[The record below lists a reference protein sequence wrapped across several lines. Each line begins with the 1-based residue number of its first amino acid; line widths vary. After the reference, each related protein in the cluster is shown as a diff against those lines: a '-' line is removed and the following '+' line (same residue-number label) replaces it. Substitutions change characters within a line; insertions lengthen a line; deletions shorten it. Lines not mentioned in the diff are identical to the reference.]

1 MKMISINASFVQSIW
16 ALPRSAAV
24 LSRSMPASSS
34 SVETFPHAFH
44 DETAAAGTA
53 TLRLDAP
60 KSIRGISLIEMLVYM
75 SVLIVIVGVGY
86 TALYRCLDNSN
97 ALRRSAD
104 DIANALHTGEDWR
117 ADVRAA
123 DGKIQLE
130 SLPDEQ
136 ILHLPGSRG
145 EVSYRFAA
153 NAISRRLGNNEWS
166 PLLANVQTSTF
177 VADTRTKANA
187 WRWEIELQTRTK
199 KFGTVKPLFT
209 FIAVPAGELP
219 K

>member
-1 MKMISINASFVQSIW
+1 MKTIFTSHNFGPRNWRLESRQNPQAGKP
-16 ALPRSAAV
+16 ALRSADIPVRGFRGLSSPRSNRMA
-24 LSRSMPASSS
+24 RSCQ
-34 SVETFPHAFH
+34 
-44 DETAAAGTA
+44 
-53 TLRLDAP
+53 
-60 KSIRGISLIEMLVYM
+60 GISLVEMLVYM